1 MMGALKYVKWPVKS
15 QFDDPMTK
23 TEWEWLDNKMRDYIT
38 ERVAGCDTQQ
48 AVFALGE
55 LMAELHSQ
63 KTKTGNVKNQRKL
76 GLQHDYTLFVYDL
89 LFERIL

>member
-1 MMGALKYVKWPVKS
+1 MSALKYVKWPVRGQLNELTSK
-15 QFDDPMTK
+15 K
-23 TEWEWLDNKMRDYIT
+23 EWEELDAKMRHYIT

-55 LMAELHSQ
+55 LMAEIHTQ
-63 KTKTGNVKNQRKL
+63 KTKTRNEKAGRAL
-76 GLQHDYTLFVYDL
+76 GLQHDYALLVYDH